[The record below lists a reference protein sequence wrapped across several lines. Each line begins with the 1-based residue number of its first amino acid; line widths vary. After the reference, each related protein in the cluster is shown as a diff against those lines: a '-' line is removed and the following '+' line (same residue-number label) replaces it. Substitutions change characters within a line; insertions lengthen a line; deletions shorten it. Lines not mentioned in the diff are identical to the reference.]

1 MLRRYSKAIISLRKK
16 KLEFTYLIVIAMLY
30 VIIII
35 VLRLRFLSVNNYTR
49 HLYKVLWIAKTNCF
63 VKLCLRTANVR
74 GKGFVRL
81 VLKYIKQAII
91 SNNV

>member
-1 MLRRYSKAIISLRKK
+1 LLVLRRYSKAIISLRKK

-49 HLYKVLWIAKTNCF
+49 HLYKVL
-63 VKLCLRTANVR
+63 
-74 GKGFVRL
+74 
-81 VLKYIKQAII
+81 
-91 SNNV
+91 